1 MQRLQARGGVH
12 TRVSPKLQP
21 QRCCR
26 TLLALSARSPRV
38 SHAVTGGGGR
48 LARGG
53 GCAAL
58 QLCGVW
64 QLPLR
69 GGGGGTQTPC
79 CRGKRLCCN
88 KQRRGEESGAF
99 TEMRTRRERGK
110 GSCCPCTG
118 AALLAACVLLLSVGR
133 GTACADIRGGV
144 RPRTAAKQRLPRD
157 STALRLHPRCCRAR
171 AEPAAAQ
178 ANACTPQKAADAAH
192 AAAAT
197 KAAEGTHAPQP
208 CRTSRSR
215 HKTAKDGDVG
225 PALCAETARDAPV
238 MAPR

>member
-1 MQRLQARGGVH
+1 M
-12 TRVSPKLQP
+12 P
-21 QRCCR
+21 RC
-26 TLLALSARSPRV
+26 S
-38 SHAVTGGGGR
+38 
-48 LARGG
+48 
-53 GCAAL
+53 CAA
-58 QLCGVW
+58 CGSS
-64 QLPLR
+64 LSR
-69 GGGGGTQTPC
+69 GGGGGGTKTPC

-118 AALLAACVLLLSVGR
+118 AALLAARVLLLSVGR

-157 STALRLHPRCCRAR
+157 STALRLHSRCCRAR

-197 KAAEGTHAPQP
+197 KAAEGTHAPRP

>member
-1 MQRLQARGGVH
+1 M
-12 TRVSPKLQP
+12 P
-21 QRCCR
+21 RC
-26 TLLALSARSPRV
+26 S
-38 SHAVTGGGGR
+38 
-48 LARGG
+48 
-53 GCAAL
+53 CAA
-58 QLCGVW
+58 CGSS
-64 QLPLR
+64 LSR
-69 GGGGGTQTPC
+69 GVGGGGTKTPC

-118 AALLAACVLLLSVGR
+118 AALLAARVLLLSVCRGR
-133 GTACADIRGGV
+133 ACADIRGGV

>member
-1 MQRLQARGGVH
+1 M
-12 TRVSPKLQP
+12 P
-21 QRCCR
+21 RC
-26 TLLALSARSPRV
+26 S
-38 SHAVTGGGGR
+38 
-48 LARGG
+48 
-53 GCAAL
+53 CAA
-58 QLCGVW
+58 CGSS
-64 QLPLR
+64 LS
-69 GGGGGTQTPC
+69 GGGGGTKTPC

-118 AALLAACVLLLSVGR
+118 AALLAARVLLLSVGR